1 MLTLTQFCGVP
12 WGGLRA
18 LRGVLLLLLWPTL
31 VWAALVTAVQV
42 ADAIRNSPTA
52 NAFMREHADEIGA
65 LAIRVESGGN
75 TTAYNGSCCYGILQL
90 NTANIHQLGL
100 TTEQYR
106 AAPLQTQINGW
117 AQVESD
123 ALKDPVIQSLQ
134 AQNSFDGQP
143 VDASMLL
150 ACVQLGQGNCARMVK
165 SGRCD
170 GFKDS
175 NGTTICT
182 MAAKMRGAASPSPN
196 PNPGAGSG
204 GGAGGETG
212 STGGVS
218 GSGGLGSVNT
228 SVEPSPSLS
237 GAEAFERGAGASMA
251 NTSQTIKLIAA
262 ALMTLLLAWSASGL
276 WERFASGQIQASTLL
291 KTLLQAMVLLM
302 VVMTLLSA

>member
-1 MLTLTQFCGVP
+1 MLTLTQFRGVP

-18 LRGVLLLLLWPTL
+18 LRGVLLLLLWPML
-31 VWAALVTAVQV
+31 VWAALVTVAQV

-65 LAIRVESGGN
+65 LAIQVESGGN

-106 AAPLQTQINGW
+106 AAPLQAQINGW
-117 AQVESD
+117 AKVESD

-134 AQNSFDGQP
+134 VQNSFDGQP

-175 NGTTICT
+175 NGTSICA
-182 MAAKMRGAASPSPN
+182 MAAKMRGAASPSPSPNPNPN
-196 PNPGAGSG
+196 PNPGVGSG
-204 GGAGGETG
+204 GGAGG
-212 STGGVS
+212 SGGV
-218 GSGGLGSVNT
+218 NT
-228 SVEPSPSLS
+228 GVELSPSLS
-237 GAEAFERGAGASMA
+237 GAQAFERGAGASMA

-291 KTLLQAMVLLM
+291 KTLLHAMVLLM